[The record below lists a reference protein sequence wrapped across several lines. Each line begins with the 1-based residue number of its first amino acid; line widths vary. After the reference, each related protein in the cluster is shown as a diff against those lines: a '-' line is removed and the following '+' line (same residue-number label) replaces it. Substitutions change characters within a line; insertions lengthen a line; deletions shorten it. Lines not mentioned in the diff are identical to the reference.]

1 MNRTPRTLW
10 ATLTTAALAI
20 AAFATLG
27 TQAPDTA
34 TASSSDPAAS
44 AARSADPA
52 SRNQWPT
59 LRTGAQGSAVTTLQ
73 QLLTA
78 RGHSLTADGAFGP
91 LTEAAVR
98 AFQAQHS
105 LQADGIV
112 GPKTWNALRSTPTA
126 PTKPSPR
133 PGPGTY
139 TLKLTKNWGDPL
151 NSRLA
156 LVKDGK
162 ELKSYRAGS
171 GLGVTN
177 ECASGAG
184 WLPSGT
190 YQVKGHERDHGNWI
204 SKGIR
209 GYAIQLADKPCK
221 PKPGQKTVMRT
232 ELFIHSEMLHTG
244 AQNPLYIEGKDNIYR
259 WDGNVDYE
267 SWGCIKI
274 TPTDIKDLFTRLDQ
288 AGWPK
293 NLTLQVS

>member
-1 MNRTPRTLW
+1 MNRSTFW
-10 ATLTTAALAI
+10 ATLTTTALAI

-34 TASSSDPAAS
+34 SANSSSDPAAS
-44 AARSADPA
+44 AARSAAPA
-52 SRNQWPT
+52 SRIQQQWPT

-78 RGHSLTADGAFGP
+78 QGHPLTADGEFGP

-105 LQADGIV
+105 LQADGVV
-112 GPKTWNALRSTPTA
+112 GPKTWNALRSTPT
-126 PTKPSPR
+126 KPSPR
-133 PGPGTY
+133 PGPSTY
-139 TLKLTKNWGDPL
+139 TLKLTKNWNNPL

-171 GLGVTN
+171 GGGSTD
-177 ECASGAG
+177 ECVPNTG
-184 WLPSGT
+184 WVPSGV
-190 YQVKGHERDHGNWI
+190 YKIKGHFTNRGNWNP
-204 SKGIR
+204 R
-209 GYAIQLADKPCK
+209 VAVQGYAMQLEDKYCK
-221 PKPGQKTVMRT
+221 PAPGQKPVKRT
-232 ELFIHSEMLHTG
+232 EMFIHSEMLTNG
-244 AQNPLYIEGKDNIYR
+244 GQAPDNWFEKDDTWHWN
-259 WDGNVDYE
+259 GPSDY
-267 SWGCIKI
+267 SSLGCIKLE
-274 TPTDIKDLFTRLDQ
+274 PTDIKDLFSRLDQ